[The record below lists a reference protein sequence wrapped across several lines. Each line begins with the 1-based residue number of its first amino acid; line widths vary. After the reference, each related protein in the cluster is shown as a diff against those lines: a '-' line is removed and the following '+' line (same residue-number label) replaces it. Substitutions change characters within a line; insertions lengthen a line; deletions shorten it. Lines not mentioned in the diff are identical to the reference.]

1 MPRYDYYCEECDEY
15 FEIIHSMTESLE
27 NCEECDSQAFSRV
40 PSIPAYITKKVKS
53 SDKKV
58 GSLVEEYIKIN
69 KESINEEKNRLK
81 SQEYKN
87 D

>member
-40 PSIPAYITKKVKS
+40 PSIPTYITKKVKS

-69 KESINEEKNRLK
+69 KESINEEKSRLK